1 MNSTAALERSTLL
14 RANQL
19 IMAEISQPPLV
30 EETLLKKR
38 RSLDDLIYKRSVT
51 VQVQN
56 KVAEILCIEH

>member
-38 RSLDDLIYKRSVT
+38 RSLDVLIYKRSVT